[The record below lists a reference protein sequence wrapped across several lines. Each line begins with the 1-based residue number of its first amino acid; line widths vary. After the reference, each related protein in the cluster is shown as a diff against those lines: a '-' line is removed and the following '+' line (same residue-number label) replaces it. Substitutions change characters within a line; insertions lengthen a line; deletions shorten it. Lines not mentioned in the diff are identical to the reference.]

1 MRHHVHTR
9 CFSLDW
15 CGLSQPS
22 VAQTNLLSS
31 SSERS
36 TTRHVE
42 QSQPSLTTQTHT
54 CGERSV
60 GEVEKSVADQQESQ
74 KLRMRLE
81 KVFDV
86 PKKSDLT
93 MQVCTHRVSQCGVIC
108 EE

>member
-1 MRHHVHTR
+1 M
-9 CFSLDW
+9 
-15 CGLSQPS
+15 
-22 VAQTNLLSS
+22 
-31 SSERS
+31 
-36 TTRHVE
+36 E

-93 MQVCTHRVSQCGVIC
+93 MQVCVHRVSQCGVMCKGWIC
-108 EE
+108 GVGTRGCRCEGVLLRILALYR

>member
-9 CFSLDW
+9 CFSLAW

-93 MQVCTHRVSQCGVIC
+93 MQVCAHRVGQC
-108 EE
+108 EMM